1 MIGRVIHFGLRWKFG
16 INSSVSMR
24 PAVEDFEQPP
34 FLKMTKSIC
43 SIVFEI
49 VCRSSLQK
57 PTLYCRLQSSRRH
70 FPADAG
76 HILRSKAVRPVVWP
90 FGLPLV

>member
-24 PAVEDFEQPP
+24 R
-34 FLKMTKSIC
+34 FLKMTKSVC

-57 PTLYCRLQSSRRH
+57 PILYCRLQSSRRH

-76 HILRSKAVRPVVWP
+76 HILRSEAVRPVVWP